1 MILHTPFFFSGY
13 NMLKIGDF
21 ITGTREADEHY
32 FITNK
37 NMTLAIVS
45 YVYDCRLDDD
55 DIEYVDIV
63 VLKHRDLTYVGRTY
77 KVMSHLFDNV
87 SNSHKPTKNEL
98 TIQKLLLNYRC
109 DVPGQNVYH
118 KPITEIILSENMYKF
133 IVYNRDF
140 PQKYKNFIYK
150 IRKPTSL

>member
-1 MILHTPFFFSGY
+1 MILHTPFFFSGC

-55 DIEYVDIV
+55 DIEDDDIEYVDIV
-63 VLKHRDLTYVGRTY
+63 VLKHRDSTYVGRTY

-87 SNSHKPTKNEL
+87 SNSHKPTKYEL
-98 TIQKLLLNYRC
+98 AIQKSLLEYRC
-109 DVPGQNVYH
+109 DVPDENAYH
-118 KPITEIILSENMYKF
+118 RPVTDIIPSGN
-133 IVYNRDF
+133 ICDVA
-140 PQKYKNFIYK
+140 
-150 IRKPTSL
+150 